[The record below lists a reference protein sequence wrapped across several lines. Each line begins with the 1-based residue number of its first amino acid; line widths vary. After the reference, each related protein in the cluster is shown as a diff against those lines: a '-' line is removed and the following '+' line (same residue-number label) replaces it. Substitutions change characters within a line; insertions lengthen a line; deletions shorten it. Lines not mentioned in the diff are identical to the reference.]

1 MENYR
6 GNSAVAMPRD
16 TQGDVK
22 FVNVYN
28 NTGSA
33 LTAYKPYNLVP
44 GWITGKGVVYVPIA
58 AGTNTAATNLVG
70 VPQTALADATYG
82 LIQVGG
88 LVPICA
94 TTGTVTAN
102 DKLQLIASGVG
113 LIREGSGSDGL
124 TIMTTDVC
132 AISVAN
138 VATNQWQVY
147 LIGELCSI
155 AAT

>member
-6 GNSAVAMPRD
+6 GNSAVAMPND

-33 LTAYKPYNLVP
+33 LTAYCPYNLVP

-58 AGTNTAATNLVG
+58 AATNAAVTNLIG

-94 TTGTVTAN
+94 TSGSVAAN
-102 DKLQLIASGVG
+102 DNLQVIDAGVALIDEGTNG
-113 LIREGSGSDGL
+113 L
-124 TIMTTDVC
+124 
-132 AISVAN
+132 AIHTADACGTAVAL
-138 VATNQWQVY
+138 VATDQWQVY
-147 LIGELCSI
+147 LFGKRCSI
-155 AAT
+155 AGS